1 LAGLTPA
8 GNITRVPEFLEGGE
22 LVNHGFG
29 AHDLL
34 LVLLLVGAALLGL
47 SSLGLLS
54 AHTTGTST
62 AEGRGKGEVD
72 VLLGVKTD
80 NERGN
85 VDDLLADAEKR
96 VSNVCDEKPA
106 ILGTYRM

>member
-1 LAGLTPA
+1 M
-8 GNITRVPEFLEGGE
+8 TRVPRFLGEGW
-22 LVNHGFG
+22 VVKHGSG

-34 LVLLLVGAALLGL
+34 LLLVSATLLGL

-54 AHTTGTST
+54 AHTAGASAT
-62 AEGRGKGEVD
+62 EGRGKGEVN

-85 VDDLLADAEKR
+85 VDDLLADA
-96 VSNVCDEKPA
+96 
-106 ILGTYRM
+106 G

>member
-1 LAGLTPA
+1 M
-8 GNITRVPEFLEGGE
+8 TRVPKFLGEGW
-22 LVNHGFG
+22 VVKHGSG

-34 LVLLLVGAALLGL
+34 LLLLLVSATLLGL

-54 AHTTGTST
+54 AHTAGAST
-62 AEGRGKGEVD
+62 TEGRGKGEVN

-85 VDDLLADAEKR
+85 VDDLLADA
-96 VSNVCDEKPA
+96 
-106 ILGTYRM
+106 G